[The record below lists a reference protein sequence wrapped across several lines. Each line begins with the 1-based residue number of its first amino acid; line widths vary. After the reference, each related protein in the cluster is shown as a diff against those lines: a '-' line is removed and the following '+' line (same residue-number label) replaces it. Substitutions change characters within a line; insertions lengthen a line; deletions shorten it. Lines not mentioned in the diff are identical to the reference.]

1 MQFHD
6 LPRRSLPSQVKTAYP
21 RKQEDCLKPESG
33 LSSIEAIYT
42 AYEILGWKND
52 SLLGNYPFKQRFLEI
67 NEDFLDKSL
76 NFKIKLFRKAD
87 SLIFFI

>member
-1 MQFHD
+1 MERLTHAIHD

-42 AYEILGWKND
+42 AYEILGWEND
-52 SLLGNYPFKQRFLEI
+52 SLLENYPFKQRFLEI
-67 NEDFLDKSL
+67 NEDF
-76 NFKIKLFRKAD
+76 FRQI
-87 SLIFFI
+87 S